1 MSGMKNVANHL
12 VLCLALLSA
21 PSVHAQ
27 TIDSDQ
33 QLRTFAACAGRLSA
47 VMEYQWM
54 FDGAASEQTEIQ
66 RAAVIDLVE
75 AIMPPD
81 RGREVLHWRISAKLA
96 QSALLTRATFNDN
109 PSDAA
114 WATQQAAR
122 FERECTGL
130 LLS

>member
-1 MSGMKNVANHL
+1 MKIITYQ
-12 VLCLALLSA
+12 LAFWLTLHHA
-21 PSVHAQ
+21 PIAHAQ
-27 TIDSDQ
+27 TIDTEQ

-54 FDGAASEQTEIQ
+54 FDGPASEQTKTQ

-81 RGREVLHWRISAKLA
+81 RGREVLQWRISAKMA
-96 QSALLTRATFNDN
+96 QSALLTRAVFNDDPN
-109 PSDAA
+109 DAA
-114 WATQQAAR
+114 WASAQAAR
-122 FERECTGL
+122 FERACTGL

>member
-1 MSGMKNVANHL
+1 MKTFIHHL
-12 VLCLALLSA
+12 LLCSALLSA
-21 PSVHAQ
+21 PASHAQ
-27 TIDSDQ
+27 AFDPEQ
-33 QLRTFAACAGRLSA
+33 QLRIFAACAGRLSA

-54 FDGAASEQTEIQ
+54 FDGDASEQTKMQ

-75 AIMPPD
+75 AIMPPE

-96 QSALLTRATFNDN
+96 QSALLTRATFNADA
-109 PSDAA
+109 SDAV
-114 WATQQAAR
+114 WARQQAQR